1 MAVPV
6 TRLLVGLLAGTFG
19 SLAAADE
26 GPVARS
32 VGSGVLSNQIAVI
45 DELEMDLSRGLGD
58 ELIAALRVEM
68 NQIVQV
74 IRANPSIGD
83 FNPEWE
89 LAAQVEQ
96 D

>member
-45 DELEMDLSRGLGD
+45 DELEMDLSRGLRD